1 MDRIV
6 DEIVLFGLGLPLLLL
21 APAAPAAVAAPL
33 LALIATGVLELLDR
47 GEGGAQRQASASA
60 ASPIRSA
67 SPASAAR
74 FIRVAR
80 PAIAAAYLIAAL
92 AAPALAAFVPLLAYA
107 AVAQN
112 LGPLRFLWPAALL
125 GAATSGS
132 GALAA
137 AALLLGALACL
148 AARRT
153 TKVQTERA
161 SLRQWRDAVQEDRLA
176 LAERAR
182 DLAERQ
188 DLEVSCAVLAERAR
202 IAREIHDN
210 VGHLLTRSVLQME
223 ALAVTH
229 EDDPALAKELAAVG
243 ATLHEALGTVR
254 ASVHDLHDEAFD
266 PQTTLAELI
275 GEFPGIAGTLA
286 FEAESLPRPVALA
299 VVAIVREALANART
313 HGRATSVAV
322 SLLEFPR
329 LLSARHRGQRARG
342 EPGWRGRPRS
352 RLDGRARDGL
362 GRHLLVR
369 TVAPTAHR
377 LPRLRHLPQNP
388 GGSPMSAP
396 SPLSVVIVDD
406 DELVAQSLRTIL
418 EARGN
423 VRVAALGTKG
433 AEAAA
438 LFDEHHP
445 DIMLLDIRMPDLSG
459 LAAGEAILA
468 AHPKARIVFLTT
480 FADDDYIVRAL
491 AIGAR
496 GYLIKQE
503 ARGLAEALHSVM
515 EGQIVLGSD
524 VTDRVSALIGQRPA
538 NGAGAAFDD
547 SLSHPDNSQAAPA
560 FAEGLTQ
567 RERDIAEL
575 IAEGLDNREI
585 AQALYL
591 SEGTV
596 RNHISA
602 ILQKCGL
609 RNRTQ
614 IAIAWW
620 R

>member
-33 LALIATGVLELLDR
+33 LALIATGALELLDR
-47 GEGGAQRQASASA
+47 GEGGAQRQAPASA
-60 ASPIRSA
+60 ASPVR
-67 SPASAAR
+67 AAR

-125 GAATSGS
+125 GAAVSGS

-148 AARRT
+148 AARRA

-229 EDDPALAKELAAVG
+229 EDDPALAEELAAVG
-243 ATLHEALGTVR
+243 AT
-254 ASVHDLHDEAFD
+254 LHDEAFD

-275 GEFPGIAGTLA
+275 GEFPGVAGTLA

-322 SLLEFPR
+322 SLLEFPGFYQ
-329 LLSARHRGQRARG
+329 LAI
-342 EPGWRGRPRS
+342 E
-352 RLDGRARDGL
+352 DNGRAANLVGEGGL
-362 GRHLLVR
+362 GLASMEERA
-369 TVAPTAHR
+369 T
-377 LPRLRHLPQNP
+377 
-388 GGSPMSAP
+388 
-396 SPLSVVIVDD
+396 
-406 DELVAQSLRTIL
+406 
-418 EARGN
+418 
-423 VRVAALGTKG
+423 ALGGTFSFG
-433 AEAAA
+433 P
-438 LFDEHHP
+438 LP
-445 DIMLLDIRMPDLSG
+445 PPR
-459 LAAGEAILA
+459 AGSRVFATF
-468 AHPKARIVFLTT
+468 PKTQE
-480 FADDDYIVRAL
+480 VR
-491 AIGAR
+491 
-496 GYLIKQE
+496 
-503 ARGLAEALHSVM
+503 
-515 EGQIVLGSD
+515 
-524 VTDRVSALIGQRPA
+524 P
-538 NGAGAAFDD
+538 
-547 SLSHPDNSQAAPA
+547 
-560 FAEGLTQ
+560 
-567 RERDIAEL
+567 
-575 IAEGLDNREI
+575 
-585 AQALYL
+585 
-591 SEGTV
+591 
-596 RNHISA
+596 
-602 ILQKCGL
+602 
-609 RNRTQ
+609 
-614 IAIAWW
+614 
-620 R
+620 

>member
-33 LALIATGVLELLDR
+33 LALIATGALELLDR

-125 GAATSGS
+125 GAAVSGS

-176 LAERAR
+176 LAERTR

-229 EDDPALAKELAAVG
+229 EDDPALAEELAAVG

-275 GEFPGIAGTLA
+275 GEFPGIVGTLA

-299 VVAIVREALANART
+299 

-322 SLLEFPR
+322 SLLEFPGFYQ
-329 LLSARHRGQRARG
+329 LAI
-342 EPGWRGRPRS
+342 E
-352 RLDGRARDGL
+352 DNGRAANLVGEGGL
-362 GRHLLVR
+362 GLASMEERA
-369 TVAPTAHR
+369 T
-377 LPRLRHLPQNP
+377 
-388 GGSPMSAP
+388 
-396 SPLSVVIVDD
+396 
-406 DELVAQSLRTIL
+406 
-418 EARGN
+418 
-423 VRVAALGTKG
+423 ALGGTFSFG
-433 AEAAA
+433 P
-438 LFDEHHP
+438 LP
-445 DIMLLDIRMPDLSG
+445 PPR
-459 LAAGEAILA
+459 AGSRVFATF
-468 AHPKARIVFLTT
+468 PKTQE
-480 FADDDYIVRAL
+480 VR
-491 AIGAR
+491 
-496 GYLIKQE
+496 
-503 ARGLAEALHSVM
+503 
-515 EGQIVLGSD
+515 
-524 VTDRVSALIGQRPA
+524 P
-538 NGAGAAFDD
+538 
-547 SLSHPDNSQAAPA
+547 
-560 FAEGLTQ
+560 
-567 RERDIAEL
+567 
-575 IAEGLDNREI
+575 
-585 AQALYL
+585 
-591 SEGTV
+591 
-596 RNHISA
+596 
-602 ILQKCGL
+602 
-609 RNRTQ
+609 
-614 IAIAWW
+614 
-620 R
+620 

>member
-47 GEGGAQRQASASA
+47 GEGGAQRQFSASA
-60 ASPIRSA
+60 ASPIR
-67 SPASAAR
+67 AAR

-125 GAATSGS
+125 GAAVSGS

-161 SLRQWRDAVQEDRLA
+161 SLRRWRDAVQEDRLA

-188 DLEVSCAVLAERAR
+188 DLEVSCAVLAERSR

-322 SLLEFPR
+322 SLLEFPGFYQ
-329 LLSARHRGQRARG
+329 LAI
-342 EPGWRGRPRS
+342 E
-352 RLDGRARDGL
+352 DNGRAANLVGEGGL
-362 GRHLLVR
+362 GLASMEERATALGGTFSFL

-396 SPLSVVIVDD
+396 ISPL
-406 DELVAQSLRTIL
+406 RRHRGRRR
-418 EARGN
+418 ARGPI
-423 VRVAALGTKG
+423 AAHDTGG
-433 AEAAA
+433 ARQRARGGPRHEGGRGGGAFQRAPPR
-438 LFDEHHP
+438 HHAP
-445 DIMLLDIRMPDLSG
+445 RHPHARSVG

-560 FAEGLTQ
+560 FAEG
-567 RERDIAEL
+567 
-575 IAEGLDNREI
+575 
-585 AQALYL
+585 
-591 SEGTV
+591 
-596 RNHISA
+596 
-602 ILQKCGL
+602 
-609 RNRTQ
+609 
-614 IAIAWW
+614 
-620 R
+620 

>member
-80 PAIAAAYLIAAL
+80 PAIAAAYLIAA
-92 AAPALAAFVPLLAYA
+92 PALAAFVPLLAYA

-125 GAATSGS
+125 GAAVSGS

-176 LAERAR
+176 LAERTR

-229 EDDPALAKELAAVG
+229 EDDPALAEELAAVG

-275 GEFPGIAGTLA
+275 GEFPGIVGTLA

-322 SLLEFPR
+322 SLLEFPGFYQ
-329 LLSARHRGQRARG
+329 LAI
-342 EPGWRGRPRS
+342 E
-352 RLDGRARDGL
+352 DNGRAANLVGEGGL
-362 GRHLLVR
+362 GLASMEERA
-369 TVAPTAHR
+369 T
-377 LPRLRHLPQNP
+377 
-388 GGSPMSAP
+388 
-396 SPLSVVIVDD
+396 
-406 DELVAQSLRTIL
+406 
-418 EARGN
+418 
-423 VRVAALGTKG
+423 ALGGTFSFG
-433 AEAAA
+433 P
-438 LFDEHHP
+438 LP
-445 DIMLLDIRMPDLSG
+445 PPR
-459 LAAGEAILA
+459 AGSRVFATF
-468 AHPKARIVFLTT
+468 PKTQE
-480 FADDDYIVRAL
+480 VR
-491 AIGAR
+491 
-496 GYLIKQE
+496 
-503 ARGLAEALHSVM
+503 
-515 EGQIVLGSD
+515 
-524 VTDRVSALIGQRPA
+524 P
-538 NGAGAAFDD
+538 
-547 SLSHPDNSQAAPA
+547 
-560 FAEGLTQ
+560 
-567 RERDIAEL
+567 
-575 IAEGLDNREI
+575 
-585 AQALYL
+585 
-591 SEGTV
+591 
-596 RNHISA
+596 
-602 ILQKCGL
+602 
-609 RNRTQ
+609 
-614 IAIAWW
+614 
-620 R
+620 

>member
-33 LALIATGVLELLDR
+33 LTLIATGALELLDR
-47 GEGGAQRQASASA
+47 GEGGAQRQAPASA
-60 ASPIRSA
+60 ASPVR
-67 SPASAAR
+67 AAR

-80 PAIAAAYLIAAL
+80 PVIAAAYLIAAL

-125 GAATSGS
+125 GAAVSGS

-176 LAERAR
+176 LAERTR

-229 EDDPALAKELAAVG
+229 EDDPALAKELAPVG

-322 SLLEFPR
+322 SLLEFPGFYQ
-329 LLSARHRGQRARG
+329 LAIEDNARG

-406 DELVAQSLRTIL
+406 DEFVAQSLRTIL
-418 EARGN
+418 EARGS

-438 LFDEHHP
+438 LFNEHHP

>member
-47 GEGGAQRQASASA
+47 GEGGAQRQFSASA
-60 ASPIRSA
+60 ASPIR
-67 SPASAAR
+67 AAR

-80 PAIAAAYLIAAL
+80 PAIAAAYLI

-125 GAATSGS
+125 GAAVSGS

-161 SLRQWRDAVQEDRLA
+161 SLRRWRDAVQEGRLA

-322 SLLEFPR
+322 SLLEFPGFYQ
-329 LLSARHRGQRARG
+329 LAI
-342 EPGWRGRPRS
+342 E
-352 RLDGRARDGL
+352 DNGRAANLVGEGGL
-362 GRHLLVR
+362 GLASMEERA
-369 TVAPTAHR
+369 T
-377 LPRLRHLPQNP
+377 
-388 GGSPMSAP
+388 
-396 SPLSVVIVDD
+396 
-406 DELVAQSLRTIL
+406 
-418 EARGN
+418 
-423 VRVAALGTKG
+423 ALGGTFSFG
-433 AEAAA
+433 PLPPPRTGSRVFAT
-438 LFDEHHP
+438 F
-445 DIMLLDIRMPDLSG
+445 
-459 LAAGEAILA
+459 
-468 AHPKARIVFLTT
+468 PKTQE
-480 FADDDYIVRAL
+480 VR
-491 AIGAR
+491 
-496 GYLIKQE
+496 
-503 ARGLAEALHSVM
+503 
-515 EGQIVLGSD
+515 
-524 VTDRVSALIGQRPA
+524 P
-538 NGAGAAFDD
+538 
-547 SLSHPDNSQAAPA
+547 
-560 FAEGLTQ
+560 
-567 RERDIAEL
+567 
-575 IAEGLDNREI
+575 
-585 AQALYL
+585 
-591 SEGTV
+591 
-596 RNHISA
+596 
-602 ILQKCGL
+602 
-609 RNRTQ
+609 
-614 IAIAWW
+614 
-620 R
+620 

>member
-21 APAAPAAVAAPL
+21 APATPAAVAAPL

-67 SPASAAR
+67 SPASAVR

-107 AVAQN
+107 AVVQN

-125 GAATSGS
+125 SAAVSGS

-176 LAERAR
+176 LAERTR

-210 VGHLLTRSVLQME
+210 VGHLLTRSVLQVE

-229 EDDPALAKELAAVG
+229 ENDPALAEELAAVG

-275 GEFPGIAGTLA
+275 GEFPGIVGTLA
-286 FEAESLPRPVALA
+286 FEAENLPRPVALA

-322 SLLEFPR
+322 SLAEFPGFYQ
-329 LLSARHRGQRARG
+329 LAI
-342 EPGWRGRPRS
+342 E
-352 RLDGRARDGL
+352 DNGRAANLIGEGGL
-362 GRHLLVR
+362 GLTSMEER
-369 TVAPTAHR
+369 ATA
-377 LPRLRHLPQNP
+377 L
-388 GGSPMSAP
+388 GGTFSFGPLP
-396 SPLSVVIVDD
+396 SP
-406 DELVAQSLRTIL
+406 RT
-418 EARGN
+418 GS
-423 VRVAALGTKG
+423 RVFAT
-433 AEAAA
+433 
-438 LFDEHHP
+438 F
-445 DIMLLDIRMPDLSG
+445 
-459 LAAGEAILA
+459 
-468 AHPKARIVFLTT
+468 PKT
-480 FADDDYIVRAL
+480 
-491 AIGAR
+491 
-496 GYLIKQE
+496 QE
-503 ARGLAEALHSVM
+503 VC
-515 EGQIVLGSD
+515 
-524 VTDRVSALIGQRPA
+524 P
-538 NGAGAAFDD
+538 
-547 SLSHPDNSQAAPA
+547 
-560 FAEGLTQ
+560 
-567 RERDIAEL
+567 
-575 IAEGLDNREI
+575 
-585 AQALYL
+585 
-591 SEGTV
+591 
-596 RNHISA
+596 
-602 ILQKCGL
+602 
-609 RNRTQ
+609 
-614 IAIAWW
+614 
-620 R
+620 

>member
-47 GEGGAQRQASASA
+47 GEGGAQRQFSASA
-60 ASPIRSA
+60 ASPIR
-67 SPASAAR
+67 AAR

-80 PAIAAAYLIAAL
+80 PAIAAAYLI

-125 GAATSGS
+125 GAAVSGS

-161 SLRQWRDAVQEDRLA
+161 SLRRWRDAVQEDRLA

-322 SLLEFPR
+322 SLLEFPGFYQ
-329 LLSARHRGQRARG
+329 LAI
-342 EPGWRGRPRS
+342 E
-352 RLDGRARDGL
+352 DNGRAANLVGEGGL
-362 GRHLLVR
+362 GLASMEERA
-369 TVAPTAHR
+369 T
-377 LPRLRHLPQNP
+377 
-388 GGSPMSAP
+388 
-396 SPLSVVIVDD
+396 
-406 DELVAQSLRTIL
+406 
-418 EARGN
+418 
-423 VRVAALGTKG
+423 ALGGTFSFG
-433 AEAAA
+433 PLPPPRTGSRVFAT
-438 LFDEHHP
+438 F
-445 DIMLLDIRMPDLSG
+445 
-459 LAAGEAILA
+459 
-468 AHPKARIVFLTT
+468 PKTQE
-480 FADDDYIVRAL
+480 VR
-491 AIGAR
+491 
-496 GYLIKQE
+496 
-503 ARGLAEALHSVM
+503 
-515 EGQIVLGSD
+515 
-524 VTDRVSALIGQRPA
+524 P
-538 NGAGAAFDD
+538 
-547 SLSHPDNSQAAPA
+547 
-560 FAEGLTQ
+560 
-567 RERDIAEL
+567 
-575 IAEGLDNREI
+575 
-585 AQALYL
+585 
-591 SEGTV
+591 
-596 RNHISA
+596 
-602 ILQKCGL
+602 
-609 RNRTQ
+609 
-614 IAIAWW
+614 
-620 R
+620 

>member
-33 LALIATGVLELLDR
+33 LALIATGALELLDR
-47 GEGGAQRQASASA
+47 GEGGAQRQAPASA
-60 ASPIRSA
+60 ASPVR
-67 SPASAAR
+67 AAR

-125 GAATSGS
+125 GAAVSGS

-176 LAERAR
+176 LAERTR

-202 IAREIHDN
+202 IAREIHAN

-275 GEFPGIAGTLA
+275 GEFPGIVGTLA

-299 VVAIVREALANART
+299 VVAIVR
-313 HGRATSVAV
+313 GRATSVAV
-322 SLLEFPR
+322 SLVEFPGFYQ
-329 LLSARHRGQRARG
+329 LAI
-342 EPGWRGRPRS
+342 E
-352 RLDGRARDGL
+352 DNGRAANLVGEGGL
-362 GRHLLVR
+362 GLASMEERA
-369 TVAPTAHR
+369 T
-377 LPRLRHLPQNP
+377 
-388 GGSPMSAP
+388 
-396 SPLSVVIVDD
+396 
-406 DELVAQSLRTIL
+406 
-418 EARGN
+418 
-423 VRVAALGTKG
+423 ALGGTFSFG
-433 AEAAA
+433 PLPPPRTGSRVFAT
-438 LFDEHHP
+438 F
-445 DIMLLDIRMPDLSG
+445 
-459 LAAGEAILA
+459 
-468 AHPKARIVFLTT
+468 PKTQE
-480 FADDDYIVRAL
+480 VR
-491 AIGAR
+491 
-496 GYLIKQE
+496 
-503 ARGLAEALHSVM
+503 
-515 EGQIVLGSD
+515 
-524 VTDRVSALIGQRPA
+524 P
-538 NGAGAAFDD
+538 
-547 SLSHPDNSQAAPA
+547 
-560 FAEGLTQ
+560 
-567 RERDIAEL
+567 
-575 IAEGLDNREI
+575 
-585 AQALYL
+585 
-591 SEGTV
+591 
-596 RNHISA
+596 
-602 ILQKCGL
+602 
-609 RNRTQ
+609 
-614 IAIAWW
+614 
-620 R
+620 

>member
-33 LALIATGVLELLDR
+33 LALIATGALELLDR
-47 GEGGAQRQASASA
+47 GEGGAQRQAPASA
-60 ASPIRSA
+60 ASPVR
-67 SPASAAR
+67 AAR

-80 PAIAAAYLIAAL
+80 PAAAYLIAAL

-125 GAATSGS
+125 GAAVSGS

-148 AARRT
+148 AARRA

-229 EDDPALAKELAAVG
+229 EDDPALAEELAAVG

-275 GEFPGIAGTLA
+275 GEFPGVAGALS

-322 SLLEFPR
+322 SLLEFPGFYQ
-329 LLSARHRGQRARG
+329 LAI
-342 EPGWRGRPRS
+342 E
-352 RLDGRARDGL
+352 DNGRAANLVGEGGL
-362 GRHLLVR
+362 GLASMEER
-369 TVAPTAHR
+369 T
-377 LPRLRHLPQNP
+377 
-388 GGSPMSAP
+388 
-396 SPLSVVIVDD
+396 
-406 DELVAQSLRTIL
+406 
-418 EARGN
+418 
-423 VRVAALGTKG
+423 AALGGTFSFG
-433 AEAAA
+433 PLPSPRTGSRVFAT
-438 LFDEHHP
+438 F
-445 DIMLLDIRMPDLSG
+445 
-459 LAAGEAILA
+459 
-468 AHPKARIVFLTT
+468 PKTQE
-480 FADDDYIVRAL
+480 VR
-491 AIGAR
+491 
-496 GYLIKQE
+496 
-503 ARGLAEALHSVM
+503 
-515 EGQIVLGSD
+515 
-524 VTDRVSALIGQRPA
+524 P
-538 NGAGAAFDD
+538 
-547 SLSHPDNSQAAPA
+547 
-560 FAEGLTQ
+560 
-567 RERDIAEL
+567 
-575 IAEGLDNREI
+575 
-585 AQALYL
+585 
-591 SEGTV
+591 
-596 RNHISA
+596 
-602 ILQKCGL
+602 
-609 RNRTQ
+609 
-614 IAIAWW
+614 
-620 R
+620 